1 MTVLPLAEKMTAS
14 LSVWLDEPLGGD
26 VDVRCDLDRVP
37 ALSAAREALLARLEA
52 ASFAPPDEKRK
63 LAGLG

>member
-1 MTVLPLAEKMTAS
+1 

-52 ASFAPPDEKRK
+52 ASFATPDEKRK